1 MLDIKLIREK
11 PDFVK
16 KNLKKREDAEVLK
29 HLDEVI
35 KSDKSYRETLK
46 KLEDLRHARNL
57 MTEKIAKLKAKKSPY
72 KKEIEKIGKIPEEI
86 KRMEGQNE
94 KLKEKVKFH
103 LMRVPNLLH
112 DSVPPGR
119 DDADNKVVKI
129 FGKAPKFKFQPKS
142 HLEIAEKL
150 GMLDFER
157 AGKVSGAGFFYLKG
171 ELALLEQAII
181 NYAIDFMVSK
191 GYTLVNPPYMMR
203 REPYEGVV
211 DLDDFESVMYRT
223 DDDLYMIAT
232 SEHPIIAMYMN
243 EVLELKDLPVKLCG
257 ISPSFRREVGT
268 HGKYTKGLFRVH
280 NFNKVEQLVF
290 CHPKDSWKLHEEL
303 QRNSNQLYHK
313 LGLNFKVMNVCT
325 GDIGSIAAKKYDT
338 DVWMAD
344 GKYREIG
351 SNSNATDYQAR
362 RLNIKYREMEGKKP
376 VGYVHTLNNTALAT
390 SRTMVAILEQ
400 YQQKDGSVKIP
411 FALRPYMR
419 GEKYI
424 GKKEPEVNKSKTKK
438 IVTSKA
444 RTKKHVTKKHI
455 ARKKARKSSR
465 KAVRV

>member
-16 KNLKKREDAEVLK
+16 KNLKRREDAGILK

-35 KSDKSYRETLK
+35 KSDRSYRNSLK
-46 KLEDLRHARNL
+46 KVEDLRHARNL
-57 MTEKIAKLKAKKSPY
+57 MTDKIAKLRAKKSPY

-86 KRMEGQNE
+86 KRLEEQNE
-94 KLKEKVKFH
+94 KLKERVNFH
-103 LMRVPNLLH
+103 LMRIPNLIH

-119 DDADNKVVKI
+119 DDADNKTVKI
-129 FGKAPKFKFQPKS
+129 FGKAPKFSFQPKS

-150 GMLDFER
+150 GLLDFER
-157 AGKVSGAGFFYLKG
+157 AGKVSGAGFFYMKG
-171 ELALLEQAII
+171 ELVLLEQAII

-191 GYTLVNPPYMMR
+191 GYTMVNPPYMMR

-223 DDDLYMIAT
+223 DDELYMIAT
-232 SEHPIIAMYMN
+232 SEHPMAAMYMN
-243 EVLELKDLPVKLCG
+243 EVLEMKDLPIKLCG
-257 ISPSFRREVGT
+257 VSPCFRKEVGT

-280 NFNKVEQLVF
+280 NFNKVEQFVF
-290 CHPKDSWKLHEEL
+290 CHPKDSWKIHEEL
-303 QRNSNQLYHK
+303 QRNSNHLYHK

-362 RLNIKYREMEGKKP
+362 RLNIRYREVEGKSP
-376 VGYVHTLNNTALAT
+376 AGYVHTLNNTALAT
-390 SRTMVAILEQ
+390 SRTMVVILEQ
-400 YQQKDGSVKIP
+400 YQQKDGSVRIP
-411 FALRPYMR
+411 FALRPYMM

-424 GKKEPEVNKSKTKK
+424 GKKEPEVKKPKAKKVVARKTKTRK
-438 IVTSKA
+438 Y
-444 RTKKHVTKKHI
+444 VTKKRRT
-455 ARKKARKSSR
+455 RKKTMKSSR
-465 KAVRV
+465 KNVRV